1 MHLPKRAPLR
11 AACLL
16 LIALF
21 TGGVAQAQTTLASER
36 DKIGYMIGM
45 DVAKS
50 VGPAKPDMDM
60 AAFQRSIENAIE
72 GG

>member
-50 VGPAKPDMDM
+50 V
-60 AAFQRSIENAIE
+60 
-72 GG
+72 